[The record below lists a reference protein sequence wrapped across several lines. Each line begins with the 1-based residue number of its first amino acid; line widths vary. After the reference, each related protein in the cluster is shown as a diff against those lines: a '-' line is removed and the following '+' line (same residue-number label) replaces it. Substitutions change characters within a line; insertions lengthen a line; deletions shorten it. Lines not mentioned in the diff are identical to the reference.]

1 MFNKGL
7 LAVVLLGLISQV
19 DAAGFQHN
27 GNGTVTDLATGLV
40 WQQQDDNDSKTHAQ
54 AISYCQ
60 TLSLAGGGWRLP
72 AIKELA
78 SITDR
83 TLYSPA
89 IDRIYFPNTKWSY
102 YWSASRNLGG
112 SGGVWVVSF
121 SGGYVY
127 DDGRATA
134 GYVRCVR

>member
-7 LAVVLLGLISQV
+7 LAVVLLGLISQA

-40 WQQQDDNDSKTHAQ
+40 WQQQDDDVSKTHSQ
-54 AISYCQ
+54 AVSYCQ

-78 SITDR
+78 SIADR

-89 IDRIYFPNTKWSY
+89 IDRIYFPNTNSSG
-102 YWSASRNLGG
+102 YWSASSYVSDS
-112 SGGVWVVSF
+112 SGAWVVYF
-121 SGGYVY
+121 SSGNVGADIKAVTY
-127 DDGRATA
+127 
-134 GYVRCVR
+134 YVRCVR